1 MGKIKH
7 ILREPNMEKKFVNV
21 ESLSLMTPWKIIAFM
36 LAILLIIANVTT
48 KMLLIGKMLA
58 S

>member
-1 MGKIKH
+1 
-7 ILREPNMEKKFVNV
+7 MEKKFVSV

>member
-1 MGKIKH
+1 
-7 ILREPNMEKKFVNV
+7 MEKKFVNV
-21 ESLSLMTPWKIIAFM
+21 EFLSLMTPWKIIAFM
-36 LAILLIIANVTT
+36 LVILLIIANVTT